1 MAPERDPVAYYKKL
15 STPPP
20 PGTPYGLP
28 IPGSE
33 RPNRSAVYRHWAVRD
48 EPLLTSIDPETQTT
62 HDLFDKS
69 SQKWPSARCLG
80 TRHWNPAA
88 QAWEDKYD
96 WLSYA
101 EVDVRRKNFGAGIV
115 EIHQRIN
122 YTPDKYGVGLWSPN
136 RAEWQ
141 ITGM

>member
-1 MAPERDPVAYYKKL
+1 MAPDKDPAAYMKRL

-20 PGTPYGLP
+20 PGSPYGLP

-33 RPNRSAVYRHWAVRD
+33 RANRTAVYRHWAVRD
-48 EPLLTSIDPETQTT
+48 EPLLTTFDPQLQTT
-62 HDLFDKS
+62 HDLFERS
-69 SQKWPSARCLG
+69 AQKYPNSRCLG
-80 TRHWNPAA
+80 TRHWNPTT

-101 EVDVRRKNFGAGIV
+101 QVNERRKNFGAGVV
-115 EIHQRIN
+115 EIHRRID
-122 YTPDKYGVGLWSPN
+122 YTAEQFGVGLWSQN

-141 ITGM
+141 IVGT